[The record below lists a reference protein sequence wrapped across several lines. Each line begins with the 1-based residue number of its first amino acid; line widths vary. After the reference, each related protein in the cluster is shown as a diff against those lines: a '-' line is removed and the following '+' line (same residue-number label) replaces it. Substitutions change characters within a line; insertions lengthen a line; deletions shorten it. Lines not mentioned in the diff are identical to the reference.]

1 MNTIFLSIIAMLVI
15 TGLMSTCYCW
25 GYEEG
30 RQKGAMESD
39 IENCQVV
46 VEKIVRN
53 LEEHGDEFIESVCD
67 RHDEEYQNKRH
78 VITHADLAA
87 FEQEQ
92 NNKQK
97 EQVK

>member
-46 VEKIVRN
+46 VEKIVKN
-53 LEEHGDEFIESVCD
+53 LEEHGDEFIESVTEK
-67 RHDEEYQNKRH
+67 HEQEYENRMN
-78 VITHADLAA
+78 VITYADLAQL
-87 FEQEQ
+87 EQEAR
-92 NNKQK
+92 NKQ
-97 EQVK
+97 EQG